1 MGLPPFL
8 IFLSMGEHIIKLI
21 GTDGLLH
28 YSISLTLSSILSTL
42 GTPVWCVLTLVVG
55 VGIAKEVYD
64 KATGKGCAE
73 WKDLICD
80 IVGAILGV

>member
-1 MGLPPFL
+1 
-8 IFLSMGEHIIKLI
+8 MGEYIIKLI

-28 YSISLTLSSILSTL
+28 FSISLTLSSILSAI
-42 GTPVWCVLTLVVG
+42 GMPVWCVLTLVVG

-64 KATGKGCAE
+64 KTTGKGCAE

-80 IVGAILGV
+80 IFGAILGVL